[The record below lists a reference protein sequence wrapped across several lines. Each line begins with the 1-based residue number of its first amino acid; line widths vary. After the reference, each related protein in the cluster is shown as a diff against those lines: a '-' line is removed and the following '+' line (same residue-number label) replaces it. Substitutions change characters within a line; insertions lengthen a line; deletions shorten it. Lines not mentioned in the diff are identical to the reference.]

1 MELLLEKNPLAA
13 SFQTHD
19 LETFIYLLGFALLR
33 SNTLHLLVANTLMDL
48 VEIMKT
54 TTVVIGNFTQSLQ
67 TKQSRNSTASLSA
80 LSYQDHLTNEK
91 GWA

>member
-1 MELLLEKNPLAA
+1 MQEDVSVVYRKDYTINLLLAL

-19 LETFIYLLGFALLR
+19 LETFISFLGFALLR
-33 SNTLHLLVANTLMDL
+33 SITLHLLVANTLMDL

-67 TKQSRNSTASLSA
+67 TK
-80 LSYQDHLTNEK
+80 
-91 GWA
+91 